1 MFFVCRARAFIV
13 CLARARRRAA
23 SRSVSLGSLGHP
35 RGTPVCRVGGLIA
48 GVRQSRKKRNFA
60 LAYLLQT
67 SRAHRVRQHSP
78 ETRSAPSSA
87 PRYVQSAPS
96 QLGKKRKKRS
106 PFRIRRRLQFHP
118 GSGWINVE
126 IVARRCSSTSEM
138 KYLLLKVEKRCQ
150 TTIEK
155 ILKSIVDERR
165 SLNLLAARIYARRLL
180 SRVVA
185 SDRQLR
191 AAPATGSA
199 RIWCVS
205 HHSSGKAVQWP
216 CEGCPS

>member
-165 SLNLLAARIYARRLL
+165 SPKTLASVYRGGEQPTRR
-180 SRVVA
+180 A
-185 SDRQLR
+185 WDRQLR

-205 HHSSGKAVQWP
+205 HHSSRNAAQWP